1 MEEKKNKSFTLLF
14 FSDAKS
20 RVRKVKVSHNALR
33 LLFVVLIIFLAAAV
47 ILVSDLFAT
56 RQKLNEKIA
65 ELERVKYKVNYKEV
79 ELANLAKKTKEI
91 ETKTKILESYMEEV
105 EELDQMVRDITG
117 EGGYVEEVAVYTAD
131 LSSDIKLEEDP
142 NEVYYYTSDQEQG
155 LDDIDTLLE
164 NLLEVAPELSDVLSQ
179 DKIDMENHL
188 YLKDHT
194 PDMWPTNGDITSRFW
209 AWRGGHRHKGL
220 DIANN
225 VGTNIQAT
233 ASGVVIYS
241 GWHGSYGRKLV
252 IYHGPGLY
260 DASYSTVYAHLS
272 RIYVKVGDEVSKGDI
287 IAAMGNTGNS
297 TGPHLHYEVLVG
309 GVPNNPEGYLPEP

>member
-20 RVRKVKVSHNALR
+20 RVRKVKISHNTLR
-33 LLFVVLIIFLAAAV
+33 SLFVVFIIILAFAV
-47 ILVSDLFAT
+47 ILVSDLFVT

-65 ELERVKYKVNYKEV
+65 ELERVEYKVNYKEV

-117 EGGYVEEVAVYTAD
+117 EGGYGEEVAIYTTD
-131 LSSDIKLEEDP
+131 LSSDVELEEDP
-142 NEVYYYTSDQEQG
+142 NEVYYYTSDQEQEI
-155 LDDIDTLLE
+155 DDIDALLD
-164 NLLEVAPELSDVLSQ
+164 NLLAVAPELSDVLSQ
-179 DKIDMENHL
+179 DKQDMEDHL

-194 PDMWPTNGDITSRFW
+194 PDMWPTWGRLTSRFW

-220 DIANN
+220 DIANS
-225 VGTNIQAT
+225 VGTNIQTT

-241 GWHGSYGRKLV
+241 GWHGSYGRKVV

-272 RIYVKVGDEVSKGDI
+272 KIYVEVGDEVSKGDL
-287 IAAMGNTGNS
+287 IATMGNTGNS
-297 TGPHLHYEVLVG
+297 TGPHLHYEVLVD
-309 GVPNNPEGYLPEP
+309 GVPNNPEDFLP

>member
-14 FSDAKS
+14 FSDARS
-20 RVRKVKVSHNALR
+20 RVRKLRISYNTLR

-47 ILVSDLFAT
+47 ILVSDLFVT
-56 RQKLNEKIA
+56 SQKLNEKIA
-65 ELERVKYKVNYKEV
+65 ELERVEYKINYKEV
-79 ELANLAKKTKEI
+79 ELANLAKKTREI

-131 LSSDIKLEEDP
+131 LSSDIELEEDP
-142 NEVYYYTSDQEQG
+142 NEVYYYTSDQEQE
-155 LDDIDTLLE
+155 LDDIDALLDD
-164 NLLEVAPELSDVLSQ
+164 LLTVAPELSDVLSK

-194 PDMWPTNGDITSRFW
+194 PDMWPTFGRITSRFW

-225 VGTNIQAT
+225 VGTNIQTT

-241 GWHGSYGRKLV
+241 GWHGGYGRKLV

-272 RIYVKVGDEVSKGDI
+272 KIYVKVGQEVSKGDI
-287 IAAMGNTGNS
+287 IATMGNTGNS
-297 TGPHLHYEVLVG
+297 TGPHLHYEVLVD
-309 GVPNNPEGYLPEP
+309 GVPNDPEDYLPSP